1 MQMIESVKFF
11 TSYDANKYLGKLF
24 RLRRKEQ
31 KISELELSKLLGISQ
46 QQVSRYENGIT
57 NFNIIILFKFFSALN
72 MNSKEVEGVFNEL
85 KGFYSDSSFGCF

>member
-46 QQVSRYENGIT
+46 QQVSRYENGLT

-72 MNSKEVEGVFNEL
+72 MNSKEVEGIFNEL
-85 KGFYSDSSFGCF
+85 KGFYSGSSFGGL

>member
-46 QQVSRYENGIT
+46 QQVSRYEN
-57 NFNIIILFKFFSALN
+57 
-72 MNSKEVEGVFNEL
+72 
-85 KGFYSDSSFGCF
+85 